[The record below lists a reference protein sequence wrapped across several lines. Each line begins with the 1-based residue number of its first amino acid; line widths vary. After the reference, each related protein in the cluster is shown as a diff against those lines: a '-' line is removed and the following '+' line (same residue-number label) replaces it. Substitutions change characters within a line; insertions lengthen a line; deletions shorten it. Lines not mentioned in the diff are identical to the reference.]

1 MTTPIDETH
10 RTVHKVV
17 LQSLMKSS
25 VSPIN
30 RGIFLDLLCTK
41 LVLVMPYIMFTFLKS
56 CLSYLKISNDVRG
69 ISEPKFKY
77 DWNVRS
83 ERQGLCQICMT
94 SYIHKVWPT
103 LYLYYVVGVCHWNDK
118 WKKIAKHWFCIS
130 YSTTFE
136 SFMANPSA
144 LVTLYLTKT

>member
-41 LVLVMPYIMFTFLKS
+41 VVLVMPYIMCTFLKS
-56 CLSYLKISNDVRG
+56 CLSYLKISNDVRVYQ
-69 ISEPKFKY
+69 SQSL
-77 DWNVRS
+77 N
-83 ERQGLCQICMT
+83 MT
-94 SYIHKVWPT
+94 
-103 LYLYYVVGVCHWNDK
+103 
-118 WKKIAKHWFCIS
+118 
-130 YSTTFE
+130 E
-136 SFMANPSA
+136 M
-144 LVTLYLTKT
+144 